1 MRRPFFLFFWTLI
14 IFFAPSAGRAQVGV
28 EATLDSI
35 SMFVGGKRTVRLKV
49 DYAPGV
55 LLLEPGIQVIDT
67 AKAIELL
74 SSSPWDTTRANDKVI
89 TLEKDLLLTAW
100 DSGYFQIPAIP
111 VNFEIQGVVH
121 TLYTEILPLRVN
133 LTPPDTTALMPLK
146 PIIDEPLRA
155 EDFIPYLI
163 GLLGAIAVS
172 VILWRLLRRKKQ
184 APQAPPPAPAAE
196 IQPHVLALEKFR
208 KLEEAQLWQK
218 GLVVDY
224 HTELTFILREYLEAR
239 FGILALESTTTEI
252 GEQMEHRVPEELRA
266 ELIKLLNTSD
276 MVKFAKAEP
285 PAEIHEQLLGHARN
299 FINSTIPASAEA
311 SAGVASH

>member
-1 MRRPFFLFFWTLI
+1 MRRPLIFLSLI
-14 IFFAPSAGRAQVGV
+14 LALAAAVPAIAQVGV
-28 EATLDSI
+28 KASLDSV
-35 SMFVGGKRTVRLKV
+35 SMLVGGKRTVRLKV

-67 AKAIELL
+67 ARAIELL
-74 SSSPWDTTRANDKVI
+74 SSSPWDTTRATDKVI

-111 VNFEIQGVVH
+111 VSFEIQGVMD
-121 TLYTEILPLRVN
+121 TIYTQILPLRVN

-146 PIIDEPLRA
+146 PIIDEPLKA

-172 VILWRLLRRKKQ
+172 IVLWRLLRRKKQ
-184 APQAPPPAPAAE
+184 APPAPPPPPAAE
-196 IQPHVLALEKFR
+196 VQPHELALEKFR

-218 GLVVDY
+218 GLVKDY

-252 GEQMEHRVPEELRA
+252 GEQMGYRVPIELRA
-266 ELIKLLNTSD
+266 ELINLLNTSD

-285 PAEIHEQLLGHARN
+285 PAQIHEQLLEQARH
-299 FINSTIPASAEA
+299 FINSTSPASPET
-311 SAGVASH
+311 SADAASHQ